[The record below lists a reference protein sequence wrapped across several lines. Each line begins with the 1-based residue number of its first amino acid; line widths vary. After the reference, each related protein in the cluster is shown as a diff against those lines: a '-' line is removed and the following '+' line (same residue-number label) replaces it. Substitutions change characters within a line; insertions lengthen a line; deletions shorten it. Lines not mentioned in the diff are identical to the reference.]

1 MNYFD
6 ETIWSDFKDA
16 FKERKK
22 PLVEIDASYRQ
33 STYSIDIKVRIEK
46 RTGGNKEQ
54 TLDEVRGIPFLT
66 VVSIVPDTS
75 SSDEAAYL
83 TTLKC
88 KYALTQNKDP
98 VSYKKNVLIP
108 SLINIKGLS
117 IKYIGSPSLVMRKQQ
132 A

>member
-6 ETIWSDFKDA
+6 ETIWHDFKTM
-16 FKERKK
+16 FKKNKK
-22 PLVEIDASYRQ
+22 LLVEIDASYRQ
-33 STYSIDIKVRIEK
+33 STYSIDLKVRIEK

-66 VVSIVPDTS
+66 VVSIIPDTS

-98 VSYKKNVLIP
+98 IAYKENILIP

-117 IKYIGSPSLVMRKQQ
+117 IKFIGSPSLVVRKL
-132 A
+132 

>member
-1 MNYFD
+1 M
-6 ETIWSDFKDA
+6 
-16 FKERKK
+16 
-22 PLVEIDASYRQ
+22 EIDASYRQ
-33 STYSIDIKVRIEK
+33 STYSIDLKVRIEK

-66 VVSIVPDTS
+66 VVSIIPDTS

-98 VSYKKNVLIP
+98 IAYKENILIP

-117 IKYIGSPSLVMRKQQ
+117 IKFIGSPSLVVRKQQ
-132 A
+132 I